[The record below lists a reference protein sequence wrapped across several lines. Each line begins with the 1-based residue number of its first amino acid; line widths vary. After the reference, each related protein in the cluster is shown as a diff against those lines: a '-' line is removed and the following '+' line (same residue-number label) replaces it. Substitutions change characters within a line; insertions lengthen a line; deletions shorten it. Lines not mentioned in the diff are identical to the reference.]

1 MRKTVNISKAKTASR
16 QSRAKKAVSVLK
28 SHFEEDVK
36 VSQELNEQIWSK
48 GIENPP
54 SKVTV
59 TLEEG
64 MLYPAESFE
73 SETQEKEVEQTEETE
88 AEESEDESETSESVE
103 DYSEVVDG
111 TMDDVK
117 DRVGELEDPDFEA
130 LIEAEEAGKDRK
142 TMKEWFENQ

>member
-28 SHFEEDVK
+28 SHFEDDVK
-36 VSQELNEQIWSK
+36 VSPELNEQIWSK

-59 TLEEG
+59 SLEDG
-64 MLYPAESFE
+64 TLYPAEEFE
-73 SETQEKEVEQTEETE
+73 SETTEEVKESTE
-88 AEESEDESETSESVE
+88 EESESDDS

-111 TMDDVK
+111 TMDEVK
-117 DRVGELEDPDFEA
+117 ERVEELEDPDFEA
-130 LIEAEEAGKDRK
+130 LVEAEEDGKDRK
-142 TMKEWFENQ
+142 TMKEWLENQ

>member
-73 SETQEKEVEQTEETE
+73 SETQEKEEVEESE
-88 AEESEDESETSESVE
+88 AEEAEEDESSESGDE

-111 TMDDVK
+111 TMDEVK

>member
-36 VSQELNEQIWSK
+36 VSPELNEQIWSK

-59 TLEEG
+59 SLEDG
-64 MLYPAESFE
+64 TLYPAESFE
-73 SETQEKEVEQTEETE
+73 SETQEVEEETEEPDQTEE
-88 AEESEDESETSESVE
+88 AEDESSESVDE

-111 TMDDVK
+111 TMDEVK

-130 LIEAEEAGKDRK
+130 LIEAEEADRDRK
-142 TMKEWFENQ
+142 TMKEWLENQ

>member
-36 VSQELNEQIWSK
+36 VSQELNEEIWSK

-59 TLEEG
+59 SLEEG
-64 MLYPAESFE
+64 MLYPAEEFD
-73 SETQEKEVEQTEETE
+73 SETQEVQKSEDKEESDQTEE
-88 AEESEDESETSESVE
+88 ADE

-111 TMDDVK
+111 TMDEVK
-117 DRVGELEDPDFEA
+117 DRVGELEDPDFKA
-130 LIEAEEAGKDRK
+130 LIEAEEANKDRK
-142 TMKEWFENQ
+142 TMKEWLENQ

>member
-28 SHFEEDVK
+28 SHFEDDVK
-36 VSQELNEQIWSK
+36 VSTELNEQIWSK

-59 TLEEG
+59 NLEDG
-64 MLYPAESFE
+64 TLYPAESFE
-73 SETQEKEVEQTEETE
+73 SETQKETEEPDQNEE
-88 AEESEDESETSESVE
+88 AENESSESSDE

-111 TMDDVK
+111 TMDEVK

>member
-73 SETQEKEVEQTEETE
+73 SETQEKEEIEESE
-88 AEESEDESETSESVE
+88 AEESEDESSESGDE

-111 TMDDVK
+111 TMDEVK